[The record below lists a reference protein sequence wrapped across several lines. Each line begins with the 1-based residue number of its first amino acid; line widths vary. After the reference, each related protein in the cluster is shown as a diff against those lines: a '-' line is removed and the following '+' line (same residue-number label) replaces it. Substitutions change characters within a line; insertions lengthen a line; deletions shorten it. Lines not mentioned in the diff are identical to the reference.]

1 MQFNGFRKGR
11 SLKSDCKETFREDG
25 EENIKPW
32 MAMGRKVTRRKQ
44 C

>member
-1 MQFNGFRKGR
+1 MELEKEEVLKVSKG
-11 SLKSDCKETFREDG
+11 TFRDDD

-44 C
+44 CQMQK